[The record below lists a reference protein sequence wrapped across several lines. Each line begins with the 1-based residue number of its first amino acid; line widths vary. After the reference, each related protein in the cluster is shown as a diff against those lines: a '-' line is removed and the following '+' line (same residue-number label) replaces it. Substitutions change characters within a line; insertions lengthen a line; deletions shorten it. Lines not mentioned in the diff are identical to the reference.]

1 MLRPMSD
8 LGDTRSPAPYT
19 LPPPPEGPLPGARP
33 RRVIAV
39 GGGRG
44 GVGKTLLSVN
54 LAVYFAQLGREVV
67 LCDADPFG
75 SSMHTV
81 LGLVAP
87 PVVHPD
93 AADEGQVEPVATS
106 VPGLRLMPSTFDPTT
121 MTQVRP
127 SRASHW
133 LKQIQS
139 LDADYVILHL
149 GASTA
154 AATLEL
160 FSNADVGIC
169 VTAPEPLAVESTYRF
184 VRSLYF
190 RALRRALTKERFKWR
205 LVEKA
210 AAALPPLSGPRELYA
225 ELRRYDDA
233 VALLAVQQLGR
244 VTPRLVVGQTRLKS
258 DLDLGPSMTVI
269 AERFLGISFDYLG
282 HIEQDDA
289 VWLTVRRQKPLLV
302 DSPASKSARNIERV
316 ARRLLALLA
325 AQTSRAHL
333 LGMGPQAAYSGP
345 SNTSYSGAGGPPSYG
360 PSSYGPPSYGPS
372 SYGPPSYGAGSSRG
386 STPPPAG
393 ELPEGART
401 SRPPD
406 LRSSSWIEP
415 PATLYD
421 VLGVARSAP
430 DDEIRRAYKRQREIF
445 REGGLPAVSVVSPD
459 VLRKELARIEE
470 AHDTLLDMVR
480 RRAYDLSTFPDDAPE
495 IVPARTQ
502 SASQA
507 AELALLQAELARE
520 INAETQFT
528 GALLRKVRE
537 SQGVD
542 VADIGRV
549 TKISNAHILAIENEA
564 PADLPAPVYVQ
575 GFVQQIARFLKLDP
589 AQVQKTYMRRLRDAV
604 SRSVRG

>member
-1 MLRPMSD
+1 MLPPMSE

-19 LPPPPEGPLPGARP
+19 LPPLPEGPLPGARA

-54 LAVYFAQLGREVV
+54 LAVYFAQLGRDVV

-87 PVVHPD
+87 PVVNPD

-133 LKQIQS
+133 FRQIQS
-139 LDADYVILHL
+139 LDVDYVILHL

-154 AATLEL
+154 SATLEL

-258 DLDLGPSMTVI
+258 DLDLGHSMTVI

-316 ARRLLALLA
+316 ARRILALLA
-325 AQTSRAHL
+325 AQSTRAHQ
-333 LGMGPQAAYSGP
+333 LGMGPQAVSFPGPASVPYSIGP
-345 SNTSYSGAGGPPSYG
+345 TSF
-360 PSSYGPPSYGPS
+360 
-372 SYGPPSYGAGSSRG
+372 GSRDLRH
-386 STPPPAG
+386 STPPSPA
-393 ELPEGART
+393 ELTEGSRT

-415 PATLYD
+415 PSTLYD
-421 VLGVARSAP
+421 VLGVARTST

-445 REGGLPAVSVVSPD
+445 REGGLPTVSVVSPD
-459 VLRKELARIEE
+459 VLRKELTRIEE

-502 SASQA
+502 SASQM
-507 AELALLQAELARE
+507 AELMSMQAELARE

-542 VADIGRV
+542 VADIARV
-549 TKISNAHILAIENEA
+549 TKVSNAHILAIENES

-604 SRSVRG
+604 SRTVRG